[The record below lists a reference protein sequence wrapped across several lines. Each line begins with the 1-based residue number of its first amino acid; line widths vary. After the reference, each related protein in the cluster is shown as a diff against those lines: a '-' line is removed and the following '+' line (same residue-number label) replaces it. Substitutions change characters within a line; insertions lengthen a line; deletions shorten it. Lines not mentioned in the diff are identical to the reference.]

1 VESVLPIIVGGVL
14 SLVSTVVGAL
24 VHHYIW
30 VRGLKY
36 SRQANM
42 AAGFHRSQMA
52 FFKQLPAELDKIN
65 GYATTAEVLF
75 EQGEAEKAAA
85 YLKEHL
91 ADFSGLH
98 RLLAKYKLILP
109 SQLIDRGGA
118 LVTQCHALAWQPSQ
132 EAAND
137 CVASLFK
144 YEDLVREYIGV
155 EPLHEKPVAT
165 LQADAVGQTR
175 TLGKGVTAAK
185 QGRG

>member
-1 VESVLPIIVGGVL
+1 MESVLPIIVGGAL
-14 SLVSTVVGAL
+14 SLVSVGVGAL
-24 VHHYIW
+24 LQHYIW
-30 VRGLKY
+30 VRGLKH
-36 SRQANM
+36 SSQANM
-42 AAGFHRSQMA
+42 AASLHRSQMA

-75 EQGEAEKAAA
+75 EQGEPEKAVA

-91 ADFSGLH
+91 AEFSGLY

-109 SQLIDRGGA
+109 AQLIDGGGA

-137 CVASLFK
+137 CLASLFK

-155 EPLHEKPVAT
+155 EPLHEKPMAT
-165 LQADAVGQTR
+165 LQADAVGRAR
-175 TLGKGVTAAK
+175 TLGKGAAGTTV
-185 QGRG
+185 GRG

>member
-1 VESVLPIIVGGVL
+1 MESVLPIIVGGVL
-14 SLVSTVVGAL
+14 SLVSAAVGAL
-24 VHHYIW
+24 VQHYIW

-36 SRQANM
+36 SRQPNM
-42 AAGFHRSQMA
+42 AASLHRSQMT

-65 GYATTAEVLF
+65 GYATNAEVLF

-85 YLKEHL
+85 HLKEHL
-91 ADFSGLH
+91 ADFSGLY

-109 SQLIDRGGA
+109 AQLIDRGGD
-118 LVTQCHALAWQPSQ
+118 LVAQCHGLAWQPSQ

-144 YEDLVREYIGV
+144 YVDLVREYLGV

-165 LQADAVGQTR
+165 LQSDAVGRAR
-175 TLGKGVTAAK
+175 TLGKGV
-185 QGRG
+185 